1 MEAMLQNIENQEKLD
16 YIFSELDKGVDRE
29 ELAVRLGYKTYKS
42 MDMFVRRQGYTW
54 DRRVGRYLLPEE
66 RNSGRYS
73 QAIPTTQGKVGEIL
87 TLFAK
92 GDLDVREVA
101 QKVGF
106 TGHRELALYMK
117 TKGYQWDANLGNYLI
132 EEELVESEVQA
143 GSKTTE
149 VTQTSQ
155 ITTHQI
161 QAQDNYQELLAY
173 LLQKEQL
180 LRKILE
186 QREAEESEGI
196 IPRYAVP
203 GIFVTKSVHMTNQ
216 LDQLIRDFSK
226 EKNIS
231 QRELF
236 EVALVE
242 FFQKYGY
249 KQAVDT
255 LLQQR

>member
-1 MEAMLQNIENQEKLD
+1 MEAMLQNMENQEKLD

-117 TKGYQWDANLGNYLI
+117 TKGYQWDADLGNYLI

-155 ITTHQI
+155 ITTHKI

-173 LLQKEQL
+173 YF
-180 LRKILE
+180 
-186 QREAEESEGI
+186 
-196 IPRYAVP
+196 P
-203 GIFVTKSVHMTNQ
+203 
-216 LDQLIRDFSK
+216 
-226 EKNIS
+226 
-231 QRELF
+231 
-236 EVALVE
+236 
-242 FFQKYGY
+242 
-249 KQAVDT
+249 
-255 LLQQR
+255 